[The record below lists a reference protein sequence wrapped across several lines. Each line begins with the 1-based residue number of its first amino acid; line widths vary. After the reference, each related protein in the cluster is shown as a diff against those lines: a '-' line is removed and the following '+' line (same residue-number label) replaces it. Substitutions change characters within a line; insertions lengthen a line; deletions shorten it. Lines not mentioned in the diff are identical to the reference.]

1 MGWLGPTPGIDGR
14 LLEERSTRMM
24 LRHLANLWG
33 YPVSLAE
40 VDPTSEYVLNAY
52 EDVDPELRLA

>member
-1 MGWLGPTPGIDGR
+1 
-14 LLEERSTRMM
+14 MM